1 MIVNL
6 TDSNYQEVFAQ
17 ELPVVI
23 DFWAVWCGPCKMLSP
38 VIDELAAQYEGK
50 ILVAKANVDE
60 AEQLSAEY
68 GIMSIPTVLFFKN
81 GELVERHIGFA
92 PIAKMQ
98 PKFEAL
104 L

>member
-1 MIVNL
+1 MVKKISEGEFKDAVA
-6 TDSNYQEVFAQ
+6 SGVS
-17 ELPVVI
+17 VV
-23 DFWAVWCGPCKMLSP
+23 DFSATWCGPCKMLSP

-81 GELVERHIGFA
+81 GELVERHTGFA